1 MDFSAFNLRCFPVIN
16 LCFDLSKK
24 LIQTMIAQKSFDVGQ
39 RILCDGEQQQFVSR
53 FEVARLYEFNRSL
66 DVNDIT

>member
-1 MDFSAFNLRCFPVIN
+1 
-16 LCFDLSKK
+16 
-24 LIQTMIAQKSFDVGQ
+24 MIAQKSFDVGQ